1 MESLFEHNDGT
12 YCKQGDYLIP
22 ILILS
27 TKEENDIGIYG
38 KRHLRYLQEYQKLTY
53 INLLT
58 NGNLYKHLDIIDNQA
73 YKRFSRIVEQ
83 MKQEQ
88 EITEQLK
95 EDNPIEWTRKM
106 NCIRQQVEEI
116 VLNEVIYNYFEE
128 RYWQKLIPLFSAH
141 DGKLRFLY

>member
-1 MESLFEHNDGT
+1 MKSLFEQFGGT
-12 YCKQGDYLIP
+12 YHNESDYLIP
-22 ILILS
+22 NLTLPKS
-27 TKEENDIGIYG
+27 EENDIGIYG
-38 KRHLRYLQEYQKLTY
+38 QQHLRYLQEYLKLTY

-58 NGNLYKHLDIIDNQA
+58 NGVLNEYLSEIDNQA
-73 YKRFSRIVEQ
+73 CERFSRIVEQ

-116 VLNEVIYNYFEE
+116 VLNEVTYN
-128 RYWQKLIPLFSAH
+128 
-141 DGKLRFLY
+141 

>member
-1 MESLFEHNDGT
+1 MKSLFEQFGGT
-12 YCKQGDYLIP
+12 YHNESDYLIP
-22 ILILS
+22 NLTLPKS
-27 TKEENDIGIYG
+27 EENDVGIYG
-38 KRHLRYLQEYQKLTY
+38 QQHLRYLQEYLKLTY

-58 NGNLYKHLDIIDNQA
+58 NGVLNEYLSEIDNQA
-73 YKRFSRIVEQ
+73 CERFSRIVEQ

-116 VLNEVIYNYFEE
+116 VLNEVTYN
-128 RYWQKLIPLFSAH
+128 
-141 DGKLRFLY
+141 

>member
-1 MESLFEHNDGT
+1 MKSLFEQFGGT
-12 YCKQGDYLIP
+12 YHNESNYLIP
-22 ILILS
+22 NLTLPKS
-27 TKEENDIGIYG
+27 EENDIGIYG
-38 KRHLRYLQEYQKLTY
+38 QQHLRYLQEYLKLTY

-58 NGNLYKHLDIIDNQA
+58 NGVLNEYLSEIDNQA
-73 YKRFSRIVEQ
+73 CERFSRIVEQ

-116 VLNEVIYNYFEE
+116 VLNEVTYN
-128 RYWQKLIPLFSAH
+128 
-141 DGKLRFLY
+141 

>member
-1 MESLFEHNDGT
+1 MKSFFEQFGGT
-12 YCKQGDYLIP
+12 YHNESDYLIP
-22 ILILS
+22 NLTLPKS
-27 TKEENDIGIYG
+27 EENDIGIYG
-38 KRHLRYLQEYQKLTY
+38 QQHLRYLQEYLKLTY

-58 NGNLYKHLDIIDNQA
+58 NGVLNEYLSEIDNQA
-73 YKRFSRIVEQ
+73 CERFSRIVEQ

-116 VLNEVIYNYFEE
+116 VLNEVTYN
-128 RYWQKLIPLFSAH
+128 
-141 DGKLRFLY
+141 

>member
-1 MESLFEHNDGT
+1 MKSLFEQFGGT
-12 YCKQGDYLIP
+12 YHNESDYLIP
-22 ILILS
+22 NLTLPKS
-27 TKEENDIGIYG
+27 EENDIGIYG
-38 KRHLRYLQEYQKLTY
+38 QQHLRYLQEYLKLTY

-58 NGNLYKHLDIIDNQA
+58 NSVLNEYLSEIDNQA
-73 YKRFSRIVEQ
+73 CERFSRIVEQ

-116 VLNEVIYNYFEE
+116 VLNEVTYN
-128 RYWQKLIPLFSAH
+128 
-141 DGKLRFLY
+141 

>member
-1 MESLFEHNDGT
+1 MKSLFEQFGGT
-12 YCKQGDYLIP
+12 YHNESDYLIP
-22 ILILS
+22 NLTLPKS
-27 TKEENDIGIYG
+27 EENDIGIYG
-38 KRHLRYLQEYQKLTY
+38 QQHLRYLQEYLKLTY

-58 NGNLYKHLDIIDNQA
+58 NSVLNEYLSEIDNQA
-73 YKRFSRIVEQ
+73 CERFSRIMEQ

-116 VLNEVIYNYFEE
+116 VLNEVTYN
-128 RYWQKLIPLFSAH
+128 
-141 DGKLRFLY
+141 

>member
-1 MESLFEHNDGT
+1 MKSLYEQFGGT
-12 YCKQGDYLIP
+12 YHNECDYLIP
-22 ILILS
+22 NLTLPKS
-27 TKEENDIGIYG
+27 EENDIGIYG
-38 KRHLRYLQEYQKLTY
+38 QQHLRYLQEYLKLTY

-58 NGNLYKHLDIIDNQA
+58 NGVLNEYLSEIDNQA
-73 YKRFSRIVEQ
+73 CERFSRIVEQ

-116 VLNEVIYNYFEE
+116 VLNEVTYN
-128 RYWQKLIPLFSAH
+128 
-141 DGKLRFLY
+141 

>member
-1 MESLFEHNDGT
+1 MKSLFEQFGGT
-12 YCKQGDYLIP
+12 YHNESDYLIP
-22 ILILS
+22 NLTLPKS
-27 TKEENDIGIYG
+27 EENDIGIYG
-38 KRHLRYLQEYQKLTY
+38 QQHLRYLQEYLKLTY

-58 NGNLYKHLDIIDNQA
+58 NSVLNEYLSEIDNQA
-73 YKRFSRIVEQ
+73 CERFSRIMEQ

-116 VLNEVIYNYFEE
+116 VLNKVTYN
-128 RYWQKLIPLFSAH
+128 
-141 DGKLRFLY
+141 

>member
-1 MESLFEHNDGT
+1 MKSLFEQFGGT
-12 YCKQGDYLIP
+12 YHNESDYLIP
-22 ILILS
+22 NLTLPKS
-27 TKEENDIGIYG
+27 EENDIGIYG
-38 KRHLRYLQEYQKLTY
+38 QQHLRYLQEYLKLTY

-58 NGNLYKHLDIIDNQA
+58 NGVLNEYLSEIDNQA
-73 YKRFSRIVEQ
+73 CERFSRIVEQ

-116 VLNEVIYNYFEE
+116 GLNEVTYN
-128 RYWQKLIPLFSAH
+128 
-141 DGKLRFLY
+141 

>member
-1 MESLFEHNDGT
+1 MKSLFEHNGGT

-58 NGNLYKHLDIIDNQA
+58 NGNLYKHLAIIDNQA
-73 YKRFSRIVEQ
+73 NERFFRIVEQ

-106 NCIRQQVEEI
+106 NCIKRQVEEI
-116 VLNEVIYNYFEE
+116 ILNEMIYN
-128 RYWQKLIPLFSAH
+128 
-141 DGKLRFLY
+141 

>member
-1 MESLFEHNDGT
+1 MKSLFEQFGGT
-12 YCKQGDYLIP
+12 YHNESDYLIP
-22 ILILS
+22 NLTLPKS
-27 TKEENDIGIYG
+27 EENDIGIYG
-38 KRHLRYLQEYQKLTY
+38 QQHLRYLQEYLKLTY

-58 NGNLYKHLDIIDNQA
+58 TGVLNEYLSEIDNQA
-73 YKRFSRIVEQ
+73 CERFSRIVEQ

-116 VLNEVIYNYFEE
+116 VLNEVTYN
-128 RYWQKLIPLFSAH
+128 
-141 DGKLRFLY
+141 

>member
-1 MESLFEHNDGT
+1 MKSLFEQFGGT
-12 YCKQGDYLIP
+12 YHNESDYLIP
-22 ILILS
+22 NLTLPKS
-27 TKEENDIGIYG
+27 EENDIGIYG
-38 KRHLRYLQEYQKLTY
+38 QQHLRYLQEYLKLTY

-58 NGNLYKHLDIIDNQA
+58 NGVLNEYLSEIDNQA
-73 YKRFSRIVEQ
+73 CERFSRIMEQ

-116 VLNEVIYNYFEE
+116 VLNEVTYN
-128 RYWQKLIPLFSAH
+128 
-141 DGKLRFLY
+141 